1 MNQATGTGAALH
13 RDILLQSNAMTPQ
26 DINNN
31 FQKTI
36 TIWKNL
42 VDNYTDTEFA
52 TKPDEN
58 DWSIGQVCRHLINN
72 CNNFAFSNIE
82 KCISGSEN
90 VQEQKTE
97 MGEKA
102 LAANELPDIQIKVPP
117 SLQRTPI
124 QPESKQVVKN
134 DFKLLEDRF
143 RNVANEV
150 SKSANNGK
158 TKHPLLGFLNGREW
172 LQLVDIHFRH
182 HLRQKERI
190 DIFLKK

>member
-1 MNQATGTGAALH
+1 
-13 RDILLQSNAMTPQ
+13 MTPQ

-36 TIWKNL
+36 AIWENL

-52 TKPDEN
+52 TKPGEDN
-58 DWSIGQVCRHLINN
+58 WSIGQVCQHLINSA
-72 CNNFAFSNIE
+72 NNFAFINIE

-90 VQEQKTE
+90 EQERKTE
-97 MGEKA
+97 SGEKDFA
-102 LAANELPDIQIKVPP
+102 VNELPDIMVKVPP
-117 SLQRTPI
+117 SLQHIPK

-134 DFKLLEDRF
+134 DFKLLQGRF
-143 RNVANEV
+143 RNVTDLVDKNV
-150 SKSANNGK
+150 NTGK
-158 TKHPLLGFLNGREW
+158 TKHPLLGFLNAVEW
-172 LQLVDIHFRH
+172 LQLVDMHFRH